1 MTFPFNVT
9 NQSCVQSI
17 TIAFFSAKKKD
28 IATSTLSGIVTG
40 PEPASKRTSASY
52 RWLSSQK
59 SMLPSTHWFAA
70 VMSWRSW
77 LPRVVTPGVPP
88 PLGAAS
94 ARYAIP
100 PTTLEATNNNARPT
114 VRSDGFLISLVDRLS
129 RISFVETSPGKE
141 RTTPP
146 KTRCRFVP
154 LRLNYTRLGLL
165 PLYGADFARERDV
178 LGCEKTSSSDRQSLQ
193 DCWRL
198 TKTIWGLA

>member
-9 NQSCVQSI
+9 NQSWVQSI

-40 PEPASKRTSASY
+40 PEPASNRTSASY

-59 SMLPSTHWFAA
+59 SMFPSTHWFAA

-77 LPRVVTPGVPP
+77 LPNVVTPGVPP
-88 PLGAAS
+88 VLVAAS

-100 PTTLEATNNNARPT
+100 PITLEATNKSARPT

-129 RISFVETSPGKE
+129 RIPFMKNPSESTQQRRKCDVAC
-141 RTTPP
+141 PP
-146 KTRCRFVP
+146 ARSLILVGYHKA
-154 LRLNYTRLGLL
+154 
-165 PLYGADFARERDV
+165 YGTAFAREER
-178 LGCEKTSSSDRQSLQ
+178 GS
-193 DCWRL
+193 
-198 TKTIWGLA
+198 